1 MNILMLNTML
11 EFGGS
16 QKTMFNLAERLQKR
30 DHNVIIVTMF
40 SKEHYIS
47 YYKKH
52 YQVNIKN
59 LHMKDSKDG
68 KVKFVNIVKG
78 TKVLCTYLKKNNI
91 DTIQT
96 FGLYANL
103 IGILAA
109 SVSRIKVRIS
119 SQRNSPVHFSKIY
132 RLLDRFIANSFL
144 TSKMVAVSDGT
155 RDYCIK
161 EQKISPDKIIT
172 ISNGI
177 DLAKWYDKSESSI
190 LTDLGAELGIGDTNH
205 VITTIARLH
214 RQKNH
219 LSYID
224 AIKSLISDYPDLI
237 FLFVGDGPLH
247 NEIERKI
254 QDLQLEKHIRLLGA
268 RSDIKEILS
277 VSDIFV
283 LPSLWEGMPNS
294 VIEAM
299 CIGLPVIVSDV
310 DGCAEVV
317 SSPDLGILFNPENID
332 KLSSSIKILI
342 DSPDRR
348 TMLGKNARKHV
359 KDNFNQEHVIDK
371 FENLY
376 TQFYEG

>member
-16 QKTMFNLAERLQKR
+16 QKTMFNLAERLQGR
-30 DHNVIIVTMF
+30 GHNVVIVTMY
-40 SKEHYIS
+40 SNDYYIS
-47 YYKKH
+47 YYRKH
-52 YQVNIKN
+52 YQVDIKN
-59 LHMKDSKDG
+59 LNMKDSEDG
-68 KVKFVNIVKG
+68 EVKFVNMLKG
-78 TKVLCTYLKKNNI
+78 TKVLCAYLKKNKI

-103 IGILAA
+103 LGILVA
-109 SVSRIKVRIS
+109 SVSSVKARVS
-119 SQRNSPVHFSKIY
+119 SQRNSPVHFSMIY

-177 DLAKWYDKSESSI
+177 DLAKWYDKPENSI
-190 LTDLGAELGIGDTNH
+190 LTNLRTELDVGDANL

-214 RQKNH
+214 SQKNH
-219 LSYID
+219 LSYINV
-224 AIKSLISDYPDLI
+224 IKSLVSDYPGLI

-254 QDLQLEKHIRLLGA
+254 HELQLEKHIRLLGA

-317 SSPDLGILFNPENID
+317 SSPDLGILFDPENTD
-332 KLSSSIKILI
+332 ELSCSIKTLI

-348 TMLGKNARKHV
+348 TILGNNARKHV
-359 KDNFNQEHVIDK
+359 NENFNQENVIDK

-376 TQFYEG
+376 NQFNPG

>member
-1 MNILMLNTML
+1 MSLK
-11 EFGGS
+11 GVS
-16 QKTMFNLAERLQKR
+16 
-30 DHNVIIVTMF
+30 
-40 SKEHYIS
+40 S
-47 YYKKH
+47 
-52 YQVNIKN
+52 
-59 LHMKDSKDG
+59 
-68 KVKFVNIVKG
+68 FV
-78 TKVLCTYLKKNNI
+78 
-91 DTIQT
+91 
-96 FGLYANL
+96 
-103 IGILAA
+103 
-109 SVSRIKVRIS
+109 
-119 SQRNSPVHFSKIY
+119 

-177 DLAKWYDKSESSI
+177 DLAKWYDKPENSI
-190 LTDLGAELGIGDTNH
+190 LTNLRTELDVGDANL

-214 RQKNH
+214 SQKNH
-219 LSYID
+219 LSYINV
-224 AIKSLISDYPDLI
+224 IKSLVSDYPGLI

-254 QDLQLEKHIRLLGA
+254 HELQLEKHIRLLGA

-317 SSPDLGILFNPENID
+317 SSPDLGILFDPENTD
-332 KLSSSIKILI
+332 ELSCSIKTLI

-348 TMLGKNARKHV
+348 TILGNNARKHV
-359 KDNFNQEHVIDK
+359 NENFNQENVIDK

-376 TQFYEG
+376 NQFNPG

>member
-1 MNILMLNTML
+1 V
-11 EFGGS
+11 
-16 QKTMFNLAERLQKR
+16 
-30 DHNVIIVTMF
+30 D
-40 SKEHYIS
+40 
-47 YYKKH
+47 
-52 YQVNIKN
+52 IKN
-59 LHMKDSKDG
+59 LNMKDSEDG
-68 KVKFVNIVKG
+68 EVKFVNMLKG
-78 TKVLCTYLKKNNI
+78 TKVLCAYLKKNKI

-103 IGILAA
+103 LGILVA
-109 SVSRIKVRIS
+109 SVSSVKARVS

-177 DLAKWYDKSESSI
+177 DLAKWYDKPENSI
-190 LTDLGAELGIGDTNH
+190 LTNLRTELDVGDANL

-214 RQKNH
+214 SQKNH
-219 LSYID
+219 LSYINV
-224 AIKSLISDYPDLI
+224 IKSLVSDYPGLI

-254 QDLQLEKHIRLLGA
+254 HELQLEKHIRLLGA

-283 LPSLWEGMPNS
+283 LPS
-294 VIEAM
+294 
-299 CIGLPVIVSDV
+299 
-310 DGCAEVV
+310 
-317 SSPDLGILFNPENID
+317 
-332 KLSSSIKILI
+332 
-342 DSPDRR
+342 
-348 TMLGKNARKHV
+348 
-359 KDNFNQEHVIDK
+359 
-371 FENLY
+371 
-376 TQFYEG
+376 